1 MPKAGDVCE
10 NCRKRWEKQG
20 MEPKVLVDLDPGEN
34 GTKATA
40 CPYCDGSMITIHSMG
55 HHEPPTPV

>member
-20 MEPKVLVDLDPGEN
+20 LEPKVLKALDNGEN
-34 GTKATA
+34 GTTATA
-40 CPYCDGSMITIHSMG
+40 CPWCDGTMTEIHALG
-55 HHEPPTPV
+55 HHEPPEPV